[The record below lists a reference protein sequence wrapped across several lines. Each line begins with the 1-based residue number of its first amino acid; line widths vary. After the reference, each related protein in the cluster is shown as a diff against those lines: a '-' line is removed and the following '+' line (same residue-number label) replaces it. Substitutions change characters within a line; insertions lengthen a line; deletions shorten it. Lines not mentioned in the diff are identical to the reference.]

1 MWNTSEAVREGK
13 KEQQPAH
20 ACSAAYRGGPGKL
33 HGLEVK
39 DLFLVQKGRECVE
52 AAVNF
57 VAGTEIAQSLG

>member
-20 ACSAAYRGGPGKL
+20 AYRGGSGKL

-39 DLFLVQKGRECVE
+39 ER
-52 AAVNF
+52 
-57 VAGTEIAQSLG
+57 